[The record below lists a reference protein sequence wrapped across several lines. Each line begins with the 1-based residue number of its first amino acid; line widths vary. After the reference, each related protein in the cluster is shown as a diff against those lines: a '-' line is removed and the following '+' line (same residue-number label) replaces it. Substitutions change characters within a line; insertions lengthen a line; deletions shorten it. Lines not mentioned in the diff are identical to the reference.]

1 MIYKSIPNLFGIS
14 LFAVLILVSCNKKE
28 SATKSRRSA
37 PPNIIYIYTDQQSA
51 TMMGA
56 AGNKYLKTP
65 EMDYIAENGIRFTRA
80 YAPNQVCA
88 TSRLSLMTERM
99 PSYFTNEK
107 GQPLRENG
115 EAMRIPEPSEEVM
128 NNTIAAHLKRAGY
141 DLFYGGKEH
150 LSKYLTPAKLG
161 FTMITKNERDDL
173 AAQAAEV
180 INADHDKPYFM
191 MVSLINPHDICY
203 MAIRDFDP
211 DNNNLKDGLTELVTL
226 DEALKK
232 PEGVSDEE
240 FNEKYLP
247 PVPPNFEPQAD
258 EPKAIEALLEL
269 RDFRIKAR
277 RG

>member
-37 PPNIIYIYTDQQSA
+37 PPNIIYIYTDQQTA

-80 YAPNQVCA
+80 YAPNPVCA

-128 NNTIAAHLKRAGY
+128 NTTIAAYLKRRAMIC
-141 DLFYGGKEH
+141 FMVGKNTFP
-150 LSKYLTPAKLG
+150 ST
-161 FTMITKNERDDL
+161 
-173 AAQAAEV
+173 
-180 INADHDKPYFM
+180 
-191 MVSLINPHDICY
+191 
-203 MAIRDFDP
+203 
-211 DNNNLKDGLTELVTL
+211 
-226 DEALKK
+226 
-232 PEGVSDEE
+232 
-240 FNEKYLP
+240 
-247 PVPPNFEPQAD
+247 
-258 EPKAIEALLEL
+258 
-269 RDFRIKAR
+269 
-277 RG
+277 